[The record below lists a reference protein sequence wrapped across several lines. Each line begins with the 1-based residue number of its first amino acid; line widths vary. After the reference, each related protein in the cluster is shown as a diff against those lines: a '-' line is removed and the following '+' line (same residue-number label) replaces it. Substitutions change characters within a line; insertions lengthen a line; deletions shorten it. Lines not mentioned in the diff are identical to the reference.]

1 MVILRTILVIV
12 LLTSV
17 TAGQIRTFGS
27 QSDISELTTVNVKE
41 FLQQFERFHE
51 KGDMKHIDQFISPD
65 VVYNYFIDENRITL
79 TEDDFV
85 RLQAQHFTQKD
96 PIVRASWGMQK
107 GELINLFIQSYILRI
122 HGGDFQRLKAQLS
135 IESDL
140 SVKTRIKSRVRKI
153 GISDNGQTAVVE
165 QFVDQERVL
174 ANHLFTFEG
183 IELLTLKLVGG
194 KPLLVKWTVHNSA
207 HRVPPVDP
215 LELTLRIIIITLMVI
230 IVFILF
236 QNNRQQTGAKLLIIL
251 FLMTIVGSIREI
263 HIFFGAGI
271 GAIDL
276 LMEMFYIGYPCILLF
291 LILISFNDAYK
302 MTEKHHI
309 FIAGYVAL
317 CFFTGIIKYI
327 MIATTLY
334 SPVFYWISSIT
345 FYLYPIPICLYCFYI
360 TFRDWKTDL
369 VETRR
374 KLRFVVILL
383 ILLNLVFLSINNILF
398 LFFYLPTLI
407 YFEKVTAIVFIL
419 ILASRSL
426 KFDPDFFE
434 IQAVA
439 NTKQVPKQSKNG
451 FEELDTYLQKLE
463 FLMNTKK
470 TFCQEGLTIGEL
482 ALGLQIQE
490 YRLRQLINQRLGY
503 RNFND
508 YLNQF
513 RMKEAAFQLLNSDT
527 REKPIL
533 DIALDIGYKSMTNF
547 NKIFKEKYGVT
558 PRDYRKNH
566 LDV

>member
-1 MVILRTILVIV
+1 MAILRIILAIL
-12 LLTSV
+12 LLTTVAAS
-17 TAGQIRTFGS
+17 QNRTFGS
-27 QSDISELTTVNVKE
+27 QTDISELTTVNVKE
-41 FLQQFERFHE
+41 FMQRFERFHE
-51 KGDMKHIDQFISPD
+51 KGDVKHIAQFISQD
-65 VVYNYFIDENRITL
+65 VVYNYFIDKNRITL
-79 TEDDFV
+79 TENDFV
-85 RLQAQHFTQKD
+85 RLQAQHHTQKD
-96 PIVRASWGMQK
+96 PIIRASWGMQK
-107 GELINLFIQSYILRI
+107 GELINLFLQSYIVRI
-122 HGGDFQRLKAQLS
+122 HGGDFQRLKTQLS

-153 GISDNGQTAVVE
+153 SISDAGKTAVVE

-174 ANHLFTFEG
+174 SNHLFTFEG
-183 IELLTLKLVGG
+183 IELLTLKLVDG

-215 LELTLRIIIITLMVI
+215 LELTLRIIIITLLAI

-251 FLMTIVGSIREI
+251 FLMTIVGSLREI

-276 LMEMFYIGYPCILLF
+276 LMELFYIGYPCILLF
-291 LILISFNDAYK
+291 LILISFNDSYK
-302 MTEKHHI
+302 VTEKHHI
-309 FIAGYVAL
+309 FIACYVSL

-334 SPVFYWISSIT
+334 SPVFYWLSSIT
-345 FYLYPIPICLYCFYI
+345 FYLFPIPICLYCFYI

-419 ILASRSL
+419 ILASKSL
-426 KFDPDFFE
+426 KFDPDYFE

-439 NTKQVPKQSKNG
+439 SKKHAPKQNKNG
-451 FEELDTYLQKLE
+451 FEELDNTLQKLE
-463 FLMNTKK
+463 FLMNTEK
-470 TFCQEGLTIGEL
+470 TYCQEGLTIGEL
-482 ALGLQIQE
+482 ALCLQIQE

-513 RMKEAAFQLLNSDT
+513 RMKEAALQLLNSDT

-566 LDV
+566 FGL

>member
-1 MVILRTILVIV
+1 MIILRTILTIV
-12 LLTSV
+12 LLTTLAS
-17 TAGQIRTFGS
+17 GQNQTFGS
-27 QSDISELTTVNVKE
+27 QPEISELTTVNVKE
-41 FLQQFERFHE
+41 FLQRFEKFHE
-51 KGDMKHIDQFISPD
+51 KGDIQHITQFISPD
-65 VVYNYFIDENRITL
+65 VVYNFFIDENRITL
-79 TEDDFV
+79 TEEDFK
-85 RLQAQHFTQKD
+85 RLQVQHHTQKD
-96 PIVRASWGMQK
+96 PIVRASWGFQK
-107 GELINLFIQSYILRI
+107 GELINLLLLSYIIRI

-140 SVKTRIKSRVRKI
+140 SVRTRINSKVSDI
-153 GISDNGQTAVVE
+153 SISDNGKTAVVE
-165 QFVDQERVL
+165 QFVSQERVL

-183 IELLTLKLVGG
+183 IELLTLKLLDG
-194 KPLLVKWTVHNSA
+194 KPMLIKWTVHNSA

-215 LELTLRIIIITLMVI
+215 FELTLRIIIITLLTI

-263 HIFFGAGI
+263 HLFFGAGI

-276 LMEMFYIGYPCILLF
+276 LMELFYIGYPCILLF
-291 LILISFNDAYK
+291 LILISFNDSYK
-302 MTEKHHI
+302 VTERHHI
-309 FIAGYVAL
+309 FIACYVSL
-317 CFFTGIIKYI
+317 CFFTGIINYI
-327 MIATTLY
+327 MIATSLY
-334 SPVFYWISSIT
+334 SPVFYWLSSIT

-407 YFEKVTAIVFIL
+407 YFEKVTAIIFIL
-419 ILASRSL
+419 ILASKSL

-439 NTKQVPKQSKNG
+439 SKIQAPKQIKNG
-451 FEELDTYLQKLE
+451 FEELDNYLQKLE
-463 FLMNTKK
+463 FMMITEK
-470 TFCQEGLTIGEL
+470 TFCREGLTIGEL
-482 ALGLQIQE
+482 ALGLKIQE

-513 RMKEAAFQLLNSDT
+513 RMKEAAFQLTSSDT

-566 LDV
+566 LST